1 MKLRFVKLSNRWF
14 VDIPW
19 DGMIEDLEMV
29 GGSDLFLD
37 SISGYMGAVTIG
49 ISTEEMP
56 DSVKISKVR
65 EDEFGAFYKIYTYEY
80 KGELWLCNV
89 TKYLFNEFPDNFWI
103 NI

>member
-14 VDIPW
+14 VDVPLV
-19 DGMIEDLEMV
+19 GMIEDLEMV

-37 SISGYMGAVTIG
+37 YISNNKKDMSIEID
-49 ISTEEMP
+49 TEEMP
-56 DSVKISKVR
+56 DSVKLSKVR